1 MKDFTFTTLASS
13 MYDDRINTIGGH
25 LTQSFLYNLWQK
37 ERPGVEVER
46 LILQKQNEPQIFLQI
61 LIAPLA
67 GGKKQAFIPHGPIA
81 LTKNINRETIDA
93 LVINL
98 KQYSQKNNIAF
109 VRFDPQFFTPETLKN
124 IKEKT
129 RPTPKKGYYSVL
141 SQPRY
146 EWLVDISKSET
157 ELLNSLNKNTR
168 YSIRT
173 AIKRGT
179 TTKIVSNN
187 LNQYFPEFYR
197 LMEETANRAGF
208 KLHPKKYYQ
217 HIFTTLNNQNQSFL
231 VVSEFKQ
238 EILAINLIVIYG
250 GTALFVFGASS
261 SSYREQFSTYLSHW
275 AGFLESARLGAKHYS
290 FGGVSHETDLSWQN
304 VSHFKKQ
311 FTGLIKDFGPTFDL
325 VISPFWY
332 YLYIIKKKLNI

>member
-1 MKDFTFTTLASS
+1 MKDFTFTTLDSS
-13 MYDDRINTIGGH
+13 MYDETINAIGGH

-37 ERPGVEVER
+37 ERPGVKVER
-46 LILQKQNEPQIFLQI
+46 LILQKQTKPQIFLQI
-61 LIAPLA
+61 LTTPLA
-67 GGKKQAFIPHGPIA
+67 GGKKQAFIPHGPIV
-81 LTKNINRETIDA
+81 LTKNTNQESVEA
-93 LVINL
+93 LVFYL

-109 VRFDPQFFTPETLKN
+109 IRFNPQFFTPEALRN
-124 IKEKT
+124 IKRKT
-129 RPTPKKGYYSVL
+129 HPTPKKGYYSVL

-146 EWLVDISKSET
+146 EWVVDISKPET

-173 AIKRGT
+173 ATKRGT
-179 TTKIVSNN
+179 TTKIISNN
-187 LNQYFPEFYR
+187 LSQYFPEFYR
-197 LMEETANRAGF
+197 LMEETANRANF

-217 HIFTTLNNQNQSFL
+217 HIFNSLNNQKNGFL

-238 EILAINLIVIYG
+238 EILAINLIVVYG

-261 SSYREQFSTYLSHW
+261 SSYREQFSTYLAHW
-275 AGFLESARLGAKHYS
+275 IGFLESARLGAKYYS
-290 FGGVSHETDLSWQN
+290 FGGVSHGTDLSWQN